1 MKADNKEWA
10 DEESG
15 GNASAGS
22 SRPRPALTYG
32 DEDDQPAKR
41 ARTSVSYC
49 ARIRRQAND
58 QAPRAAADGDVMRC
72 NCELEAK
79 FGVASKEGPNKGRKF
94 W

>member
-1 MKADNKEWA
+1 M
-10 DEESG
+10 
-15 GNASAGS
+15 
-22 SRPRPALTYG
+22 
-32 DEDDQPAKR
+32 QAK
-41 ARTSVSYC
+41 
-49 ARIRRQAND
+49 D